1 MPTSAADPTA
11 SRMEEEA
18 LRLARHGS
26 FRAAAEVCRALNTKH
41 PQFASGWL
49 TASGIA
55 LQMGNAPTA
64 LTLIEHALALTPRDG
79 RSLLQKAYSLRAL
92 RRQSEALEIANTV
105 RPLLNSDA
113 AALDLL
119 GTFYSL
125 SGDQR
130 LALEAYDRALQLAP
144 RNIPITF
151 NRATVR
157 RFLGQLAAAEDDYDH
172 VIAGRQNDYEAYKN
186 RSDLRKQTGERNHV
200 AELERLLARG
210 ISDWRGEV
218 QIRFALAKELE
229 DLGEYDRSWTF
240 LDQGSRLR
248 RRHLKYDIDRDVE
261 TVSWI
266 INAFPEGP
274 SPAVKGFPSQEPIFI
289 VGLPRSG
296 TTLVER
302 ILGSHSSV
310 YSAGELNDF
319 SQALVDAVVTAAGTR
334 SIPRQELVA
343 RSANLDFEALGR
355 DYLER
360 TRPATRG
367 TPHFTDK
374 MPLNYL
380 YCGIIRRA
388 LPNARIVHLTRHP
401 LAVCYAIYK
410 TLFKDG
416 YPFSYDLGEIGRYY
430 TSYRKLMDH
439 WRATLPG
446 VIHDLSYEQLVS
458 DQEGE
463 TRRLLEFCGLEWE
476 EACLSFHRNPSPT
489 TTASATQVRQSLY
502 DSSIAQWRHYAPQL
516 EGLRR
521 QLVAAGIDVES

>member
-11 SRMEEEA
+11 TRLEEEV

-26 FRAAAEVCRALNTKH
+26 FRAAADVCRALNTKH
-41 PQFASGWL
+41 PQYAPGWRA
-49 TASGIA
+49 ASGIA
-55 LQMGNAPTA
+55 LQMGDAAAA
-64 LTLIEHALALTPRDG
+64 LALIDRALALTPKDG
-79 RSLLQKAYSLRAL
+79 RSLLQKAHSLRAL
-92 RRQSEALEIANTV
+92 RRQIEALEIANKV
-105 RPLLNSDA
+105 RPLLNDDA

-119 GTFYSL
+119 GSFYSL
-125 SGDQR
+125 SGEQR

-144 RNIPITF
+144 RNLPITY

-157 RFLGQLAAAEDDYDH
+157 RFLGQLTGAEEDYDQ
-172 VIAGRQNDYEAYKN
+172 VIAGRPNDYEAYKN
-186 RSDLRKQTGERNHV
+186 RSDLRKQTRERNHV
-200 AELERLLARG
+200 AQLEGLLAG
-210 ISDWRGEV
+210 DISDWRGEV
-218 QIRFALAKELE
+218 QVRYALAKELE
-229 DLGEYDRSWTF
+229 DLGDYNRSWAF
-240 LDQGSRLR
+240 LDEGARLR

-266 INAFPEGP
+266 IDAFPDGP
-274 SPAVKGFPSQEPIFI
+274 PATLPGFASTEPIFI

-302 ILGSHSSV
+302 ILGSHSTV
-310 YSAGELNDF
+310 TSAGELNDF
-319 SQALVDAVVTAAGTR
+319 SQALVDAVITAAGTR
-334 SIPRQELVA
+334 SIQRQEMVA
-343 RSANLDFEALGR
+343 RSAKVDFEALGR
-355 DYLER
+355 EYLQR
-360 TRPATRG
+360 TRPATG
-367 TPHFTDK
+367 STPHFTDK

-380 YCGIIRRA
+380 YCGLIRRA

-430 TSYRKLMDH
+430 VSYRKLMDH
-439 WRATLPG
+439 WRATMPG
-446 VIHDLSYEQLVS
+446 AIHDLSYESLVS
-458 DQEGE
+458 DQVGE

-476 EACLSFHRNPSPT
+476 DACLAFHQNPTPT

-516 EGLRR
+516 EGLRQ
-521 QLVAAGIDVES
+521 QLVAAGIEVES

>member
-1 MPTSAADPTA
+1 MPTFAADPTA
-11 SRMEEEA
+11 SRLEEEV

-26 FRAAAEVCRALNTKH
+26 FRAAADVCRALNTKH
-41 PQFASGWL
+41 PQYAPGWRA
-49 TASGIA
+49 ASGIA
-55 LQMGNAPTA
+55 LQMGDAAAA
-64 LTLIEHALALTPRDG
+64 LALVDRSLALTPKEG
-79 RSLLQKAYSLRAL
+79 RSLLQKAHSLRAL
-92 RRQSEALEIANTV
+92 RRQNEAFEIANEA
-105 RPLLNSDA
+105 RPLLDADA

-125 SGDQR
+125 SGEQR

-157 RFLGQLAAAEDDYDH
+157 RFLGQLAGAEQDYDL
-172 VIAGRQNDYEAYKN
+172 VIAGRPNDYEAYKN
-186 RSDLRKQTGERNHV
+186 RSDLRTQSRERNHV
-200 AELERLLARG
+200 AELEGLLARG

-218 QIRFALAKELE
+218 HIRYALAKELE
-229 DLGEYDRSWTF
+229 DLGDYDRSWKC
-240 LDQGSRLR
+240 LEQGARLR
-248 RRHLKYDIDRDVE
+248 RRHLQYDIDRDVE

-266 INAFPEGP
+266 INAFPDGP
-274 SPAVKGFPSQEPIFI
+274 PPSQPGFASKEPIFI

-302 ILGSHSSV
+302 ILGSHSTV
-310 YSAGELNDF
+310 HSAGELNDF
-319 SQALVDAVVTAAGTR
+319 SQALVDAVVAATGSR
-334 SIPRQELVA
+334 SIQRQELVA
-343 RSANLDFEALGR
+343 RSAQMDFEALGR
-355 DYLER
+355 EYLRR
-360 TRPATRG
+360 TRPATG
-367 TPHFTDK
+367 STPHFTDK

-430 TSYRKLMDH
+430 VSYRRLMDH
-439 WRATLPG
+439 WHATMPG
-446 VIHDLSYEQLVS
+446 VIHDLNYETLVA
-458 DQEGE
+458 DQAGE

-476 EACLSFHRNPSPT
+476 DACLAFHHNPTPT

-502 DSSIAQWRHYAPQL
+502 DSSIAQWRHYAPGL

-521 QLVAAGIDVES
+521 QLVAAGIEMDG

>member
-1 MPTSAADPTA
+1 MPTPAADPTA
-11 SRMEEEA
+11 SRMEEEV

-26 FRAAAEVCRALNTKH
+26 FRAAADVCRALNAKH
-41 PQFASGWL
+41 PKYAPGWRA
-49 TASGIA
+49 ASGIA
-55 LQMGNAPTA
+55 LQMGDAAAA
-64 LTLIEHALALTPRDG
+64 LTLIDRALTLTPKDG
-79 RSLLQKAYSLRAL
+79 RSLLQKAHALRAL
-92 RRQSEALEIANTV
+92 RRQNEAFEIANEV
-105 RPLLNSDA
+105 RPLLNDDA

-125 SGDQR
+125 SGEQR

-144 RNIPITF
+144 RNLPITF

-157 RFLGQLAAAEDDYDH
+157 RFLGQLTGAEEDYDH
-172 VIAGRQNDYEAYKN
+172 VIAGRANDYEAYKN
-186 RSDLRKQTGERNHV
+186 RSDLRKQTRERNHV
-200 AELERLLARG
+200 TELEGLLARG

-218 QIRFALAKELE
+218 HIRYALAKELE
-229 DLGEYDRSWTF
+229 DLGDYDRSWTQ
-240 LDQGSRLR
+240 LEEGARLR

-266 INAFPEGP
+266 VDAFPGGP
-274 SPAVKGFPSQEPIFI
+274 PPTLPGFASKEPIFI

-302 ILGSHSSV
+302 ILGSHSTV
-310 YSAGELNDF
+310 TSAGELNDF
-319 SQALVDAVVTAAGTR
+319 SQALVDAVIAATGSR
-334 SIPRQELVA
+334 SIQRQELVA
-343 RSANLDFEALGR
+343 RSAKIDFEALGR
-355 DYLER
+355 DYLRR
-360 TRPATRG
+360 TRPATG
-367 TPHFTDK
+367 STPHFTDK

-401 LAVCYAIYK
+401 LAVCYAIFK

-430 TSYRKLMDH
+430 VSYRKLMDH
-439 WRATLPG
+439 WHASMPG
-446 VIHDLSYEQLVS
+446 VIHDLSYEKLVS
-458 DQEGE
+458 DQVGE
-463 TRRLLEFCGLEWE
+463 THRLLEFCGLEWE
-476 EACLSFHRNPSPT
+476 DACLAFHHNPTPT

-502 DSSIAQWRHYAPQL
+502 DSSIAQWRHYAPGL

-521 QLVAAGIDVES
+521 QLVAAGIEVDS